1 MKQYPADRIYN
12 VGVFSHGGAGK
23 TTLIEAMLFDT
34 GAINRRGRVSE
45 GTTVSDSDP
54 EEIKRHTSLTNSVI
68 PVEFKDNKINFIDT
82 PDYADFGGDVRSAMR
97 VVESAVIVIDAA
109 SGVEVGTQQV
119 WENAEENNLPRLIF
133 MNKMDRENADFRGA
147 LAALHEAWG
156 KRVAPL
162 QFPIGQEQSFRGIVN
177 LLDRKAFVFHDNR
190 DGGFEETEISDD
202 LAEDVAYYRKS
213 LVEVIAEHNEDLMM
227 RYLEDDPI
235 SDEELH
241 TELYRCIEDGTVI
254 PMVCGAAYENRGV
267 QTLLDTIIEF
277 LPSAAES
284 KETGQRDEADVE
296 ITPDPDGDL
305 VALAFKTQADPHV
318 GRVTWFRVFSGTIS
332 SSSQVHNASKG
343 EDERVG
349 QLFYSR
355 GKEHIST
362 DTVTA
367 GDIGGV
373 AKLSTVETGDTI
385 TSASSPIVLEGITF
399 PEASYSVAAHPH
411 TQADLDKLSQAL
423 TRLREEDPSL
433 RIERDPQ
440 TGETIIS
447 GMGEPHVQIAL
458 ERMTR
463 RSGVNVDL
471 RLPQVAYRETI
482 TAKTTAEYKHKK
494 QTGGAGQYGHVK
506 LELEPLPD
514 QDFAFGQKVVG
525 GAVPRNFFP
534 AVEKGV
540 REALEAGP
548 LAGYPVVNVQATL
561 FDGSYHD
568 VDSNEMA
575 FKIAAREAFRRGVL
589 DGHPTLLEPV
599 LKLTITVDEGYM
611 GDVMSDLNTKRGQ
624 VTGMNPGDNGTTT
637 IEAEV
642 PAAEAQRYATDL
654 RSMTQ
659 GKGTFRSEF
668 AYYQPVPPH
677 LAERIA
683 EQSAN
688 GHRENGSH

>member
-1 MKQYPADRIYN
+1 MKQYPADRIFN

-34 GAINRRGRVSE
+34 GAITRRGRVSE

-68 PVEFKDNKINFIDT
+68 PIEYKDRKINFIDT

-97 VVESAVIVIDAA
+97 VVESAIIVIDAA
-109 SGVEVGTQQV
+109 AGVEVGTQQV

-162 QFPIGQEQSFRGIVN
+162 QFPIGQEQDFKGIVN
-177 LLDRKAFVFHDNR
+177 LLDNKAFVFNDNR
-190 DGGFEETEISDD
+190 DGGFEEQDIAPE
-202 LAEDVAYYRKS
+202 LAEDVAYYRRS
-213 LVEVIAEHNEDLMM
+213 LVDVIAEHNEELMM
-227 RYLEDDPI
+227 RYLEDEPI

-241 TELYRCIEDGTVI
+241 AELYRCIEDGSVI

-277 LPSAAES
+277 LPPAAERN
-284 KETGQRDEADVE
+284 ERGTRAGEEVE
-296 ITPDPDGDL
+296 VTADPDGAL

-318 GRVTWFRVFSGTIS
+318 GRVTWFRVFSGTMS
-332 SSSQVHNASKG
+332 SSSQVANASKG
-343 EDERVG
+343 QDERIG

-355 GKEHIST
+355 GKEHINT
-362 DTVTA
+362 DTVAA

-373 AKLSTVETGDTI
+373 AKLATVETGDTI
-385 TSASSPIVLEGITF
+385 SSTSEPIVLPGISF
-399 PEASYSVAAHPH
+399 PESSYSVALHPH
-411 TQADLDKLSQAL
+411 SQSDLDKLSQAL
-423 TRLREEDPSL
+423 TRLQEEDPSL
-433 RIERDPQ
+433 RVSRDPQ

-458 ERMTR
+458 ERMAR
-463 RSGVNVDL
+463 RSGVNVDM
-471 RLPQVAYRETI
+471 RLPRVAYRETI

-506 LELEPLPD
+506 LALEPLPD
-514 QDFAFGQKVVG
+514 QDFEFTEKVVG
-525 GAVPRNFFP
+525 GAVPRNFYP

-540 REALEAGP
+540 REALEEGP
-548 LAGYPVVNVQATL
+548 LAGYPVVNVHATL
-561 FDGSYHD
+561 FDGSYHA

-575 FKIAAREAFRRGVL
+575 FKIAAKEAFKRGVL
-589 DGHPTLLEPV
+589 DGHPTLLEPI
-599 LKLTITVDEGYM
+599 LKLSITVAENFT

-624 VTGMNPGDNGTTT
+624 VTGMNSGDNGTTT

-642 PAAEAQRYATDL
+642 PAAEVQRYATDL
-654 RSMTQ
+654 RAMTQ
-659 GKGTFRSEF
+659 GRGTFTSEF
-668 AYYQPVPPH
+668 AYYQPVPAH

-683 EQSAN
+683 AESN
-688 GHRENGSH
+688 GAKENGTH